1 MIMNNIKAKLLLTLL
16 NLYILL
22 AAVPAAADMSDDPL
36 LLMTKI
42 NELER
47 YDAGADPLSWDAD
60 IWLGKDLHKFWL
72 KTSGERNDSGTATA
86 EVQALY
92 SRAFTPFWDL
102 QLGVRADLQ
111 PDPQRN
117 WAVIGLQGTAPY
129 YFEIDTALFIGE
141 DGRSALRFE
150 AEYELLFTQKLILSP
165 QLEFNLY
172 GKDDPELGIG
182 SGLAQAEVGLR
193 LRYELRREFAPYVGL
208 HREKVFGQT
217 ADFRADESTDTRWL
231 IGLQAWF

>member
-1 MIMNNIKAKLLLTLL
+1 
-16 NLYILL
+16 
-22 AAVPAAADMSDDPL
+22 
-36 LLMTKI
+36 
-42 NELER
+42 
-47 YDAGADPLSWDAD
+47 
-60 IWLGKDLHKFWL
+60 
-72 KTSGERNDSGTATA
+72 
-86 EVQALY
+86 
-92 SRAFTPFWDL
+92 
-102 QLGVRADLQ
+102 VRADLQ

-165 QLEFNLY
+165 QIEFNLY

-182 SGLAQAEVGLR
+182 SGLAQAEAGLR

-217 ADFRADESTDTRWL
+217 ADFRADESTHTRWL